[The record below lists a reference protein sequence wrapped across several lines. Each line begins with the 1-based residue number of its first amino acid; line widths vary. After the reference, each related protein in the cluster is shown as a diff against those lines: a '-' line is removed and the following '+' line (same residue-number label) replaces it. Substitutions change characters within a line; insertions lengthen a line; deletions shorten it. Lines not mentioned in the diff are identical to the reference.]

1 MEKIAV
7 LIPCYNEEKTIEKV
21 VRDVREA
28 LPEAVV
34 YVYDNNSTDRTAE
47 LAIGAG
53 AVLRH
58 EYKQGKGNVVRR
70 MFREIDAECYLM
82 IDGDD
87 TYPLNCAREMADL
100 VLEHHAD
107 MVVGDRLSSTYFS
120 ENKRPFHNFG
130 NSFMRYGINRLFRAD
145 IRDIM
150 TGYRAFSYEFV
161 KTFPVVSKG
170 FEIETEMTIHAVNYN
185 MQVENVVV
193 EFRDRP
199 EGSVSKLNTYSDGLR
214 VVRKM
219 VQLYRNYKPLRF
231 FGVICAILILI
242 ALLLLFPIF
251 RVYLESGLVPRFPTL
266 IVCGFMVLAGIQ
278 SFFAGMIL
286 EVMDAKD
293 KRDFEYRLAR
303 ISAQKTENDGCKLKL
318 WQKESRREEYLWRRS
333 IITRKQLHMWYSV
346 CGGYCFFFA
355 FSQKKNWRKREIFCG
370 QSGIL

>member
-7 LIPCYNEEKTIEKV
+7 LIPCYNEEHTIEKV

-47 LAIGAG
+47 LAQAAG
-53 AVLRH
+53 AVLRYEH
-58 EYKQGKGNVVRR
+58 KQGKGNVIRR

-87 TYPLNCAREMADL
+87 TYPLNCAKEMTDK
-100 VLEHHAD
+100 VLSHNAD

-130 NSFMRYGINRLFRAD
+130 NSLMRYGINKLFRTD
-145 IRDIM
+145 IKDVM

-185 MQVENVVV
+185 MQVENLVV

-214 VVRKM
+214 VIRKM
-219 VQLYRNYKPLRF
+219 IQLYRNYKPLHF
-231 FGVICAILILI
+231 FGIICAVLILA
-242 ALLLLFPIF
+242 ALLLMIPIF

-286 EVMDAKD
+286 EVMAAKD

-303 ISAQKTENDGCKLKL
+303 VNAQKRG
-318 WQKESRREEYLWRRS
+318 
-333 IITRKQLHMWYSV
+333 KQETV
-346 CGGYCFFFA
+346 KAEGDFD
-355 FSQKKNWRKREIFCG
+355 R
-370 QSGIL
+370 